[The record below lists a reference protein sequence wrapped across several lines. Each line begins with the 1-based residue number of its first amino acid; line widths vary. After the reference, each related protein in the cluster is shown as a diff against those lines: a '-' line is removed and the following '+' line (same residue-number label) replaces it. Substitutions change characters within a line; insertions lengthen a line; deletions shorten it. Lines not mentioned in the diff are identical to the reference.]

1 MAAGLGEGQR
11 MVEFTLLET
20 FKTDNII
27 LDTLFKGLIITITG
41 AAFIKFKDV
50 VADWRYY
57 FERILGFFGWRT
69 NMLTIKW
76 RVNKTAQQE
85 VNNSSKR
92 FEAILHKVM
101 KLKHNDA
108 GVCNL
113 LENPNP
119 ESLSF
124 VVNQSLPF
132 TFEPGVYGKI
142 KSDGQWDVQQMAGG
156 KFVEISETFTA
167 EIYSRSKSLSHLM
180 KLLDQWL
187 IEYEEFGLKT
197 NKIIVKWRV
206 NSRNSYLG
214 KANSSEPIKSFENDK
229 RASQTAGMEATNSSK
244 RFEAI
249 LHQVMQLKYDQA
261 GISTLRE
268 APESLSFMVAQEPP
282 FEFSPGVFGRI
293 QFDKIV
299 DKQRMEDV
307 GEVFNAEIYSNTK
320 SLRELQE
327 LLEDWVDEYERH
339 ERKTGW
345 NELKFYGNLKNGR
358 QFNFSVKLL
367 SILHHLEKKG
377 ITNKSIKVL
386 KEFAVEEEKQFG
398 REDEIMTKK
407 KEQLIPE
414 TIEVETDVFCKV
426 TCGSWGNQNGQDP
439 SEVQVKVYSKKLKV
453 PKLVE
458 LVKQWEKEYEE
469 FNQLGQGL
477 RYFVFNPPPQDK
489 QSNSGLP
496 TNYTEFSFES
506 GKTFKNIFFPEKE
519 KLIKKINFFLEN
531 ESWYLQ
537 HGTPYMFGL
546 LLHGEPGCGKTSTIK
561 AIANM
566 TQRHIVSVPL
576 KNVKTISDLY
586 NALYGGKINKTS
598 IPMKKRLYVLEDIDC
613 AGLDDI
619 MKKRVPKDH
628 AEPQKPA
635 AKDSNENNETKQPEP
650 KVEEKSEIK
659 LSDLLEAFDGV
670 LEMNGRMMVMTTNHL
685 EKLDPALIRPGRVNL
700 SLEFKRCNK
709 QAIGEF
715 FETFFPNIPLDM
727 EHVQDGV
734 WTPAEVAQICINH
747 QDDVE
752 LAIKKIYERKA
763 IPNLIINGDQDQK
776 MEEETSSIEV
786 MSDYGSD
793 IIENRILDSNLLTGN
808 VVR

>member
-1 MAAGLGEGQR
+1 LGESQR
-11 MVEFTLLET
+11 MVEFTLLQT

-27 LDTLFKGLIITITG
+27 VDTLVNGLIIAITT
-41 AAFIKFKDV
+41 AAFLKLKNV
-50 VADWRYY
+50 VADWNYY

-69 NMLTIKW
+69 NKLTIKW
-76 RVNKTAQQE
+76 RVNKAAQQE
-85 VNNSSKR
+85 VNNSSKK

-101 KLKHNDA
+101 KLEHKDA

-119 ESLSF
+119 ESFSF

-142 KSDGQWDVQQMAGG
+142 KSDGHWNYEQMAGG
-156 KFVEISETFTA
+156 RDIFISETFTA
-167 EIYSRSKSLSHLM
+167 EIYSRNKTIGQLM
-180 KLLDQWL
+180 KLLDQWV

-206 NSRNSYLG
+206 NQKNHNSG
-214 KANSSEPIKSFENDK
+214 KANSSEAIKSFHTDK
-229 RASQTAGMEATNSSK
+229 KASQMAGMESTNSSK

-249 LHQVMQLKYDQA
+249 LHQVMKLKYDQA

-307 GEVFNAEIYSNTK
+307 GEIFNAEIYSKTK
-320 SLRELQE
+320 SLRELQD
-327 LLEDWVDEYERH
+327 LLEDWVEEYESH

-345 NELKFYGNLKNGR
+345 NELKFYGNLKHGR

-377 ITNKSIKVL
+377 ATNPSIKVL

-398 REDEIMTKK
+398 REDEILTQK

-414 TIEVETDVFCKV
+414 TIEVEKDIFCKV
-426 TCGSWGNQNGQDP
+426 TCGSWGNQDCRDP
-439 SEVQVKVYSKKLKV
+439 TEVQVKVYSKKLKV
-453 PKLVE
+453 PQLIA

-477 RYFVFNPPPQDK
+477 RYFVFNPPAQK
-489 QSNSGLP
+489 SNSGLP

-519 KLIKKINFFLEN
+519 KLIKKINFFLDN
-531 ESWYLQ
+531 ESWYSQ

-598 IPMKKRLYVLEDIDC
+598 IPMNKRLYVLEDIDC

-619 MKKRVPKDH
+619 MKKRVAKGHDEPEKA
-628 AEPQKPA
+628 AEINP
-635 AKDSNENNETKQPEP
+635 NENDENKKPEQ
-650 KVEEKSEIK
+650 KVEEKTEIK

-670 LEMNGRMMVMTTNHL
+670 LEMKGRMMVMTTNHL
-685 EKLDPALIRPGRVNL
+685 ERLDPALIRPGRVNL
-700 SLEFKRCNK
+700 SLEFKRCTK
-709 QAIGEF
+709 ESIGEF
-715 FETFFPNIPLDM
+715 FETFFPNVSLDM
-727 EHVQDGV
+727 KNVQDGV

-752 LAIKKIYERKA
+752 LAMEKIYERKS
-763 IPNLIINGDQDQK
+763 IPTETMNGSQEEK
-776 MEEETSSIEV
+776 MEED

-793 IIENRILDSNLLTGN
+793 IVEIFN
-808 VVR
+808 

>member
-1 MAAGLGEGQR
+1 MAGLGEGQR
-11 MVEFTLLET
+11 MVEFTLLENLK
-20 FKTDNII
+20 FDNII
-27 LDTLFKGLIITITG
+27 VDTLIKGLIITITG
-41 AAFIKFKDV
+41 AVFLKFKDV
-50 VADWRYY
+50 AADWKYY
-57 FERILGFFGWRT
+57 LDRILGFFGWRT
-69 NMLTIKW
+69 NKLTIKW
-76 RVNKTAQQE
+76 KVSKTAQQE
-85 VNNSSKR
+85 VNNSSRK

-101 KLKHNDA
+101 KLEHKDA
-108 GVCNL
+108 GVCDL

-124 VVNQSLPF
+124 IVNQSLPF

-142 KSDGQWDVQQMAGG
+142 KSDGRWNYEQMAGG
-156 KFVEISETFTA
+156 KDVFITETFTA
-167 EIYSRSKSLSHLM
+167 EIYSRSKSLAQLM
-180 KLLDQWL
+180 KLLDQWMK
-187 IEYEEFGLKT
+187 EYEEFGLKT

-206 NSRNSYLG
+206 NKRSYNGG
-214 KANSSEPIKSFENDK
+214 KANSSEAIKSFDTDK
-229 RASQTAGMEATNSSK
+229 KASQMAGMEATNSSK

-249 LHQVMQLKYDQA
+249 LHQVMKLKYDQA

-268 APESLSFMVAQEPP
+268 VPESFSFMVAQEPP

-299 DKQRMEDV
+299 DKQRQEDV
-307 GEVFNAEIYSNTK
+307 GEIFNAEIYSNTK
-320 SLRELQE
+320 SLRELQD
-327 LLEDWVDEYERH
+327 LLEDWVEEYESH

-377 ITNKSIKVL
+377 VTNPSIKVL

-414 TIEVETDVFCKV
+414 TIEVEKDIFCKV
-426 TCGSWGNQNGQDP
+426 TCGSWGNQRGQDP

-453 PKLVE
+453 PQLVE

-531 ESWYLQ
+531 ESWYSQ

-586 NALYGGKINKTS
+586 NALYGGKINKSS

-619 MKKRVPKDH
+619 MKKRV

-635 AKDSNENNETKQPEP
+635 EINPNENNENKKPEP
-650 KVEEKSEIK
+650 KVEEKTEIK

-700 SLEFKRCNK
+700 SLEFKRCTK

-727 EHVQDGV
+727 ENVQDGV

-747 QDDVE
+747 QDDVD
-752 LAIKKIYERKA
+752 LAIEKIYERKF
-763 IPNLIINGDQDQK
+763 IPNDTKNEGQDEK
-776 MEEETSSIEV
+776 IEEA

-793 IIENRILDSNLLTGN
+793 IVESRILDSNN
-808 VVR
+808 Q

>member
-1 MAAGLGEGQR
+1 MAGLGEGQR

-27 LDTLFKGLIITITG
+27 LDTIIKGLIITITA
-41 AAFIKFKDV
+41 AAFYKFKDM
-50 VADWRYY
+50 VADWKYY

-69 NMLTIKW
+69 NKLTIKW
-76 RVNKTAQQE
+76 KVSKTAQQE
-85 VNNSSKR
+85 VNNSSRK

-101 KLKHNDA
+101 KLEHKDA
-108 GVCNL
+108 GVCDL

-124 VVNQSLPF
+124 IVNQTLPF

-142 KSDGQWDVQQMAGG
+142 KSVNSGWDFQQMTGG
-156 KFVEISETFTA
+156 RTILVSDTFVA
-167 EIYSRSKSLSHLM
+167 EIYSRNKSLAQLM
-180 KLLDQWL
+180 KLLDQWMK
-187 IEYEEFGLKT
+187 EYEEFGLKT

-206 NSRNSYLG
+206 NKRSYNG
-214 KANSSEPIKSFENDK
+214 DKANSSEAIKSFDTDK
-229 RASQTAGMEATNSSK
+229 KASQMAGMEATNSSK

-249 LHQVMQLKYDQA
+249 LHQVMKLKYDQA

-268 APESLSFMVAQEPP
+268 APESFSFMVAQEPP

-299 DKQRMEDV
+299 DKERMEDV
-307 GEVFNAEIYSNTK
+307 GEIFNAEIYSNTK
-320 SLRELQE
+320 TLRELQD
-327 LLEDWVDEYERH
+327 LLEDWVEEYESH

-377 ITNKSIKVL
+377 VTNPSIKVL

-414 TIEVETDVFCKV
+414 TIEVEKDIFCKV
-426 TCGSWGNQNGQDP
+426 TCGSWGNQRGQDP

-453 PKLVE
+453 PQLVA

-531 ESWYLQ
+531 ESWYSQ

-586 NALYGGKINKTS
+586 NALYGGKINKSS

-619 MKKRVPKDH
+619 MKKRV

-635 AKDSNENNETKQPEP
+635 EINPNENNENKNPEP
-650 KVEEKSEIK
+650 KVEEKTEIK

-700 SLEFKRCNK
+700 SLEFKRCTK

-727 EHVQDGV
+727 ENVQDGV

-747 QDDVE
+747 QDDVD
-752 LAIKKIYERKA
+752 LAIQKIYERKF
-763 IPNLIINGDQDQK
+763 IPNDTKNEGQDEK
-776 MEEETSSIEV
+776 IEEA

-793 IIENRILDSNLLTGN
+793 IVESRILDSNN
-808 VVR
+808 Q

>member
-1 MAAGLGEGQR
+1 MAGLGEGQR
-11 MVEFTLLET
+11 MVEFTLLENLK
-20 FKTDNII
+20 FDNII
-27 LDTLFKGLIITITG
+27 VDTLIKGLIITITG
-41 AAFIKFKDV
+41 AVFLKFKDV
-50 VADWRYY
+50 AADWKYY
-57 FERILGFFGWRT
+57 LDRILGFFGWRT
-69 NMLTIKW
+69 NKLTIKW
-76 RVNKTAQQE
+76 KVNKTAQQE
-85 VNNSSKR
+85 VNNSSRK

-101 KLKHNDA
+101 KLEHKDA
-108 GVCNL
+108 GVCDL

-124 VVNQSLPF
+124 IVNQTLPF

-142 KSDGQWDVQQMAGG
+142 KSVNSGWDFQQMTGG
-156 KFVEISETFTA
+156 RTILVSDTFVA
-167 EIYSRSKSLSHLM
+167 EIYSRNKSLAQLM
-180 KLLDQWL
+180 KLLDQWMK
-187 IEYEEFGLKT
+187 EYEEFGLKT

-206 NSRNSYLG
+206 NKRSYNG
-214 KANSSEPIKSFENDK
+214 DKANSSEAIKSFDTDK
-229 RASQTAGMEATNSSK
+229 KASQMAGMEATNSSK

-249 LHQVMQLKYDQA
+249 LHQVMKLKYDQA

-268 APESLSFMVAQEPP
+268 APESFSFMVAQEPP

-299 DKQRMEDV
+299 DKERMEDV
-307 GEVFNAEIYSNTK
+307 GEIFNAEIYSNTK
-320 SLRELQE
+320 TLRELQD
-327 LLEDWVDEYERH
+327 LLEDWVEEYESH

-377 ITNKSIKVL
+377 VTNPSIKVL

-414 TIEVETDVFCKV
+414 TIEVEKDIFCKV
-426 TCGSWGNQNGQDP
+426 TCGSWGNQRGQDP

-453 PKLVE
+453 PQLVA

-531 ESWYLQ
+531 ESWYSQ

-586 NALYGGKINKTS
+586 NALYGGKINKSS

-619 MKKRVPKDH
+619 MKKRV

-635 AKDSNENNETKQPEP
+635 EINPNENNENKNPEP
-650 KVEEKSEIK
+650 KVEEKTEIK

-700 SLEFKRCNK
+700 SLEFKRCTK

-727 EHVQDGV
+727 ENVQDGV

-747 QDDVE
+747 QDDVD
-752 LAIKKIYERKA
+752 LAIQKIYERKF
-763 IPNLIINGDQDQK
+763 IPNDTKNEGQDEK
-776 MEEETSSIEV
+776 IEEA

-793 IIENRILDSNLLTGN
+793 IVESRILDSNN
-808 VVR
+808 Q

>member
-229 RASQTAGMEATNSSK
+229 KASQTAGMEATNSSK

-249 LHQVMQLKYDQA
+249 LHQVMKLKYDQA

-519 KLIKKINFFLEN
+519 KLIKKINFFLDN

-763 IPNLIINGDQDQK
+763 IPNLIINGDQDEK
-776 MEEETSSIEV
+776 MEEV